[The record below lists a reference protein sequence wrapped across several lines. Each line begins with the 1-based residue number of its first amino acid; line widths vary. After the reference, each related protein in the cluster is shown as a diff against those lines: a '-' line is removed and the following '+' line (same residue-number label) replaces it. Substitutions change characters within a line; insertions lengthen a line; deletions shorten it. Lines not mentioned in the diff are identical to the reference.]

1 MYIRLIGVSL
11 VMRPLFLVAALAFQS
26 TAAVPSFDVV
36 VYGGTA
42 SGVAAAVAAAREG
55 ARVVLLEPGQHL
67 GGMTSG
73 GLGATDHGRQNTV
86 GGISLEFYQRLGK
99 HYGADATWYFEP
111 HVAERTLRAMA
122 SEAGVQVLYGH
133 RLKERNGVRKKGR
146 QITSI
151 VMENGA
157 QFTAKA
163 FIDCTY
169 EGDLMAFAGVS
180 FAYGRESR
188 AQYGEEFAGVRPVN
202 RYHYHIFPPGVK
214 AHGAD
219 GKLLPEIGSQP
230 RGELGAA
237 DRKVQAYN
245 YRMCL
250 TDDLSNRIPFAKPA
264 GYDPKRYELL
274 ARNIEA
280 TAKQKG
286 RPVIMRDFMI
296 ISRMPNRKTDIN
308 NYGGFSTD
316 FIGRN
321 WDYPTANYK
330 RRAAIWKEH
339 EDYTAGFF
347 YFLANDP
354 QVPESLRAEISQ
366 FGLSKDEFTDNHNW
380 PHQLYIREARR
391 MIGEF
396 VMTQKDAQTDLVKP
410 DSVGMGSYQIDSHNI
425 QRHVNPD
432 GTVQNEGDTEVPS
445 KPYQI
450 SYRVML
456 PKKNQTSNLLVPV
469 AASTSHIAYGTL
481 RMEPV
486 FMVLGHAA
494 GVAARMAAVSGKAV
508 QEIDVEALREKLR
521 SQRSVLELKPAG
533 TAGTV
538 K

>member
-1 MYIRLIGVSL
+1 MRLLIL
-11 VMRPLFLVAALAFQS
+11 AATALACQAM
-26 TAAVPSFDVV
+26 AAVSSFDVV

-111 HVAERTLRAMA
+111 HVAERTLREMA

-146 QITSI
+146 QISSI

-157 QFTAKA
+157 RFAAKT

-180 FAYGRESR
+180 FAWGRESR
-188 AQYGEEFAGVRPVN
+188 AQYGEEFAGVRPVD
-202 RYHYHIFPPGVK
+202 RYHYHLFPPGVQ
-214 AHGAD
+214 ARGAD
-219 GKLLPEIGSQP
+219 GELLPEIGSQP
-230 RGELGAA
+230 RGEIGAG

-250 TDDLSNRIPFAKPA
+250 TDDPVNRVPFAKPA
-264 GYDPKRYELL
+264 GYDPKCYALL

-280 TAKQKG
+280 TAKQKE
-286 RPVIMRDFMI
+286 RPSVMRDFMI

-321 WDYPTANYK
+321 WDYPMANYK
-330 RRAAIWKEH
+330 RRAEIWKEH

-366 FGLSKDEFTDNHNW
+366 FGLARDEFSDNHNW

-391 MIGEF
+391 MISEF

-410 DSVGMGSYQIDSHNI
+410 DSVGMGSYQIDSHNV

-432 GTVQNEGDTEVPS
+432 GTVQNEGDTEVSS

-450 SYRVML
+450 AYRVML
-456 PKKNQTSNLLVPV
+456 PKKNEISNLLVPV
-469 AASTSHIAYGTL
+469 AASTSHIAYGTV

-494 GVAARMAAVSGKAV
+494 GVAARMAAQSGKAV
-508 QEIDVEALREKLR
+508 QEIDVEALRTKLR
-521 SQRSVLELKPAG
+521 SQRAVLELQPAVVVG
-533 TAGTV
+533 
-538 K
+538 KEKK

>member
-1 MYIRLIGVSL
+1 MRLLML
-11 VMRPLFLVAALAFQS
+11 VTALAYTASAAIQS
-26 TAAVPSFDVV
+26 YEVV

-42 SGVAAAVAAAREG
+42 GGVAAAVAAAREG
-55 ARVVLLEPGQHL
+55 AKVVLLEPGRHL

-73 GLGATDHGRQNTV
+73 GLGKTDHGRQNTI

-99 HYGADATWYFEP
+99 HYGTEEAWLFEP
-111 HVAERTLRAMA
+111 HVAEQTLRAMA
-122 SEAGVQVLYGH
+122 AEAGVQVLYGH
-133 RLKERNGVRKKGR
+133 RLKERGGVRKKGLR
-146 QITSI
+146 ILTI
-151 VMENGA
+151 RMENGA
-157 QFTAKA
+157 EFAAKT
-163 FIDCTY
+163 FIDSTY
-169 EGDLMAFAGVS
+169 EGDLMAFAGVT
-180 FAYGRESR
+180 FAWGREGR
-188 AQYGEEFAGVRPVN
+188 EQYGEEFAGVRPLD
-202 RYHYHIFPPGVK
+202 RHHFHTFPPGVQ
-214 AHGAD
+214 ARGAD

-230 RGELGAA
+230 RGEIGAG
-237 DRKVQAYN
+237 DRKVQTYN

-250 TDDLSNRIPFAKPA
+250 TDDPANRIEFAKPA
-264 GYDPKRYELL
+264 GYDPKRFTLL
-274 ARNIEA
+274 AHNIEA
-280 TAKQKG
+280 IAKQKG
-286 RPVIMRDFMI
+286 RTPIMRDLMI
-296 ISRMPNRKTDIN
+296 VSRMPNHKTDIN

-321 WDYPTANYK
+321 WDYPLANYK

-354 QVPESLRAEISQ
+354 QVPESLRAEIGK

-391 MIGEF
+391 MTGEF

-410 DSVGMGSYQIDSHNI
+410 DSVGMGSYQIDSHNV
-425 QRHVNPD
+425 QRFVNPD

-450 SYRVML
+450 AYRVML
-456 PKKNQTSNLLVPV
+456 PKKNQVSNLLVPV
-469 AASTSHIAYGTL
+469 AASTSHIAYGTV

-494 GVAARMAAVSGKAV
+494 GVAAHMAAQSGKAV
-508 QEIDVEALREKLR
+508 QEIDVEALRKKLR
-521 SQRSVLELKPAG
+521 SQRAMLELQPAAG
-533 TAGTV
+533 TAG